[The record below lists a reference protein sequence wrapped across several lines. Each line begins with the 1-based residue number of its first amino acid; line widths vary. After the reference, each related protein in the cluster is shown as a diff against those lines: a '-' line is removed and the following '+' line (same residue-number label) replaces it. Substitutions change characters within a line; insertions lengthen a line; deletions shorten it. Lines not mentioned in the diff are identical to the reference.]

1 MPARNQQMCQKGSR
15 ASQVLKLMVVF
26 VLLLLVLG
34 ITANAQETMVQFH
47 MAIMKRGPNWTANP
61 NKDALAT
68 QQKHLEFAQSLL
80 DSGKAVIAGP
90 IKDASDLVGIYIFRA
105 ASADEAKSLVMADPL
120 VAGGQMVPE
129 MHPWWAEDVFLKPAT
144 PLTLKM
150 VYVAFLRKGAK
161 WTAESTPATE
171 ALQKAHMD
179 NIHRLADSK
188 KLVIAGPFGDDGD
201 LRGIFVLRVDSID
214 EARSLTA
221 SDPAVKAGRFV
232 LDVHPWLVPDGVLPQ

>member
-1 MPARNQQMCQKGSR
+1 MKSILTL
-15 ASQVLKLMVVF
+15 SVLLF
-26 VLLLLVLG
+26 VLG
-34 ITANAQETMVQFH
+34 GNTNAQETMVQFH
-47 MAIMKRGPNWTANP
+47 MAIMKRGPHWTANP
-61 NKDALAT
+61 DKDALAM
-68 QQKHLEFAQSLL
+68 QQKHVEYVQSLL

-90 IKDASDLVGIYIFRA
+90 IKDDSDVLGVYIFRA
-105 ASADEAKSLVMADPL
+105 GSADEAKGLAMADPE
-120 VAGGQMVPE
+120 VIGGQLVPE
-129 MHPWWAEDVFLKPAT
+129 MHPWWAEDVMQKPAA

-150 VYVAFLRKGAK
+150 VYLAFLRKGAK

-179 NIHRLADSK
+179 NIHRLADLK
-188 KLVIAGPFGDDGD
+188 KLVVAGPFGDDGE
-201 LRGIFVLRVDSID
+201 LRGIFVFRVDSIE